1 MGKTAAGAVW
11 LNASQVSPY
20 DYWQYWRNTE
30 DGDVVR
36 FLKLFTILPMNEI
49 ARLASLKGNEINDAK
64 KILAT
69 EATALVHGHTAADQ
83 AAETARKTFEEGA
96 TSLSLPTMP
105 VSQKDLSAG
114 IGVLNAFVLAGLA
127 ASNGEVRRAIG
138 NGAVAVNDA
147 RITSDKHVIS
157 SKDITPDG
165 IIKLSLGKKQ
175 HVLLKPH

>member
-1 MGKTAAGAVW
+1 MK
-11 LNASQVSPY
+11 
-20 DYWQYWRNTE
+20 
-30 DGDVVR
+30 
-36 FLKLFTILPMNEI
+36 EI
-49 ARLASLKGNEINDAK
+49 ARLALLKGNEINDAK

-69 EATALVHGHTAADQ
+69 EATALVHGRTAADQ

-96 TSLSLPTMP
+96 TALSLPTASI
-105 VSQKDLSAG
+105 SQKDLSAG

-147 RITSDKHVIS
+147 RITSDKHLIS
-157 SKDITPDG
+157 GKDLTADG
-165 IIKLSLGKKQ
+165 VIKLSLGKKQ